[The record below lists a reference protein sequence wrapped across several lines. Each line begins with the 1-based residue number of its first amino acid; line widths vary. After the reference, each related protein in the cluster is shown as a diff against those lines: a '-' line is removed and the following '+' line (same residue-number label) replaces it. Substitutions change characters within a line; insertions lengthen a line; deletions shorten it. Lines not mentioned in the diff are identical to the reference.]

1 MNGEVWEMWSTRTGN
16 LMEEFG
22 TEAAALAAVAEIVA
36 EFGPAY
42 LDAVVLLRGLL
53 SSDGDM
59 QSVAAGADLVALARP
74 FLAQTDRPTPAP
86 LHGADD

>member
-1 MNGEVWEMWSTRTGN
+1 MNGAVWELWSTRTGN
-16 LMEEFG
+16 LMEECA

-36 EFGPAY
+36 AFGPAS
-42 LDAVVLLRGLL
+42 LDAVVLLRGPL
-53 SSDGDM
+53 SGDGDM

-74 FLAQTDRPTPAP
+74 FPAQADRPAPAP